1 MLAVGRVQLRGT
13 CCGDAAFDRRQEC
26 MRHPLLVGLGHLCA
40 DVGFERGQQFG
51 VLLIDV
57 IQRSHMAAQIVVR
70 QAAGMA
76 PVFRKRPIAIGR
88 LHAERE
94 ADAQL
99 EILFYLNPL
108 TSRINAVGA

>member
-1 MLAVGRVQLRGT
+1 
-13 CCGDAAFDRRQEC
+13 
-26 MRHPLLVGLGHLCA
+26 
-40 DVGFERGQQFG
+40 
-51 VLLIDV
+51 
-57 IQRSHMAAQIVVR
+57 MAAQIVVR